1 MSGAAPSALYP
12 DSLLYHEGTLWL
24 KALAGDEALIGL
36 THFAQNSLG
45 SAVHV
50 ELPAAGSVIAAG
62 RSFGLIEADKIA
74 YELVAPASGA
84 IIETN
89 ARLAQMPGLI
99 NEHPYTEGWLL
110 RLRLTSPGELDALMS
125 AERYVAHFRLA
136 MQR

>member
-74 YELVAPASGA
+74 YELVAPAHLGDHRR
-84 IIETN
+84 ICGQPRRR
-89 ARLAQMPGLI
+89 RLAG
-99 NEHPYTEGWLL
+99 
-110 RLRLTSPGELDALMS
+110 
-125 AERYVAHFRLA
+125 AE
-136 MQR
+136 